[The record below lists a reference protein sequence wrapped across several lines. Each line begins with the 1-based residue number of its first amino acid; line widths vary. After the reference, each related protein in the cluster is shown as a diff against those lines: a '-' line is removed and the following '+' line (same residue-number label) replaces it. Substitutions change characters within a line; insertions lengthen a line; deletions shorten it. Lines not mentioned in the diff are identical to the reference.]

1 MKKNEKYWLNLYN
14 TGQIEIDF
22 ETGIVIS
29 HLTKANHVLGAK
41 TPKGK
46 YNQSSAGPSRKE
58 RNHILLHRLV
68 WIAANGDI
76 PENIETNHKNGIK
89 DDNRLENLELVNK
102 SGNALHSRRVL
113 GNKGGVARGEKA
125 GTAKLK
131 WEDVDKIREIYA
143 IGGKTKWDIAKE
155 LNINYSTLIDVIKQK
170 TWKPEWRDNS

>member
-29 HLTKANHVLGAK
+29 HLTKANHVLGTR
-41 TPKGK
+41 TPSGK
-46 YNQSSAGPSRKE
+46 YKRSSAGPTRKE
-58 RNHILLHRLV
+58 RNQILLHRLI

-113 GNKGGVARGEKA
+113 GNKGGTVRGEKS
-125 GTAKLK
+125 GMAKLK
-131 WEDVDKIREIYA
+131 WEDVDKIRELYYDKKEPIKEIASKFNVTFQNIVA
-143 IGGKTKWDIAKE
+143 IG
-155 LNINYSTLIDVIKQK
+155 QFK
-170 TWKPEWRDNS
+170 TWKPEWRDNN